1 MSTNTPKFQYP
12 GIVPFPI
19 EFEKTK
25 EEITEDYFQATK
37 GPYATNKIGTLYPF
51 SLSFQDMVKF
61 YWRMKKLNF
70 SVNVSS
76 TYKYNDAESECTLF
90 STETVT
96 IENDEGLTTI
106 EPSDALDS
114 LKQRVCNLY
123 DVKYK
128 TKSVWLPPTSSLGT
142 NDYTWEAY
150 LDLYA
155 SHVYSNES
163 NFNRITVPAIVAECE
178 GDPSEPGD
186 YIYYPRMEFSF
197 WMWNDGWG
205 TYLNYNSEDESPQNQ
220 KTINIKLDGQTVG
233 SFTMHMVSHNQH
245 AFCEL
250 ERNSSDFSDW
260 DFELW
265 SEPQ

>member
-70 SVNVSS
+70 SVNVSN
-76 TYKYNDAESECTLF
+76 TYKCTPF

-123 DVKYK
+123 DVKYN
-128 TKSVWLPPTSSLGT
+128 TKSVYTSSQGT
-142 NDYTWEAY
+142 NEYTREAY
-150 LDLYA
+150 LGL
-155 SHVYSNES
+155 NES

-197 WMWNDGWG
+197 GMNNIIHPIWMYNDAWG
-205 TYLNYNSEDESPQNQ
+205 TYLNYNSEYESPQNQ

-233 SFTMHMVSHNQH
+233 SFTMHMVSPNQH
-245 AFCEL
+245 SFCEI

-265 SEPQ
+265 SKPQ